1 MFLSLSFIAGCAHQ
15 VQEKPEEPSAVEEPV
30 SEDNEQDT
38 IEYINKIDSSKD
50 WVYISE
56 SAEIEVPD
64 YAVEDLLTMEYTDG
78 NDFENWYSEIS
89 TTKPELDKF
98 VINIDT
104 PEWKT
109 VNEQIAAAYEEKTQ
123 TPLTLG
129 IQYLSQSFFV
139 SDDILSV
146 VIKEGSFLPRS
157 DQKGNIYVFNVDLH
171 TEEIIDNQK
180 LLEYFQLSVDEYKDL
195 LFKHYQDVQRTH
207 SCEEENSIGCYY
219 IAENIDNEA
228 LIVIDNQLYKIDQ
241 SFDGLRRIHRLMM
254 MD

>member
-1 MFLSLSFIAGCAHQ
+1 M
-15 VQEKPEEPSAVEEPV
+15 QEKPEEPSAVEEPV

-129 IQYLSQSFFV
+129 IQYLSQRFFV
-139 SDDILSV
+139 SDDILLV
-146 VIKEGSFLPRS
+146 VIKEGSFLPGS
-157 DQKGNIYVFNVDLH
+157 DQKGNICF
-171 TEEIIDNQK
+171 
-180 LLEYFQLSVDEYKDL
+180 
-195 LFKHYQDVQRTH
+195 
-207 SCEEENSIGCYY
+207 
-219 IAENIDNEA
+219 
-228 LIVIDNQLYKIDQ
+228 
-241 SFDGLRRIHRLMM
+241 
-254 MD
+254 